1 MALTSLRNCR
11 GSYRHTDAYSPSRLY
26 SEFSS
31 NALRRIVASST
42 LSSCCYFVDANNAN
56 IASALTQLPNTLV
69 SIKCAC
75 AAPLLCLLFQ
85 WRPFSSFFTFFLFY
99 SSVFRCFVVTAVL
112 SLFVCNFCYSAENSW
127 LFASLICC
135 CGQPLP
141 KSNSNALLA
150 HTIIRFIEKINTF
163 GRSLDWN

>member
-1 MALTSLRNCR
+1 MRI
-11 GSYRHTDAYSPSRLY
+11 RLVA
-26 SEFSS
+26 SIPNSVQMRF
-31 NALRRIVASST
+31 VASST

-85 WRPFSSFFTFFLFY
+85 CRPFSSFFTLFLFY
-99 SSVFRCFVVTAVL
+99 SSVFRCFVVNTVL
-112 SLFVCNFCYSAENSW
+112 SLFVCNFCYSTENSW
-127 LFASLICC
+127 LFASLICY

-163 GRSLDWN
+163 GRSLD